1 MLDKE
6 LLEIL
11 VCPKCKS
18 DIVYDEQAERIT
30 CTKAECGLRYPVRDG
45 IPIMLID
52 EAEDPH
58 AQKPATSDEGS

>member
-1 MLDKE
+1 MVDKE

-11 VCPKCKS
+11 VCPKCKEP
-18 DIVYDEQAERIT
+18 VAYEEECERIV
-30 CTKAECGLRYPVRDG
+30 CQNAACGLRYPVRDG

-58 AQKPATSDEGS
+58 ADAATTDNEGS